1 MTLAASAPRAALVAA
16 LLISSLPSTAGAQ
29 ATPAPTPALAPT
41 GKLPSGVAY
50 ELRPDPTQRAA
61 AVALW
66 YRVPAGGFSEPA
78 VPGLSG
84 LAAQTVAASVP
95 VTGTSLGRLV
105 DGFGG
110 MLSVAVYPNS
120 VSITA
125 LVPPERAV
133 AVVRAMTA
141 DYFAPVVTEDGLAIG
156 LREAGQDA
164 LVRSFEPDDA
174 IEDALG
180 TALFAAGPFHD
191 GTIPREGAFAGVDL
205 ERVRAFAERAFRP
218 ANAILV
224 LTGAGDADAVAAVA
238 SRVGEAPGEAELAP
252 AQMPRSPAPAQVTA
266 NTAGIG
272 LGWAG
277 PPIADET
284 SATALDF
291 LADAL
296 FAPRTGVVS
305 KALGDRKVSVSGKFV
320 TYHSPGVFLVTLSG
334 DDAEAA
340 RPIVERAI
348 AQAATPLPAA
358 VFRAARAGFVY
369 RLLGD
374 LETPAEIADT
384 YGWYAVEGDAAYAPA
399 EGGIRGR
406 YFSLAAG
413 LTPQSVART
422 AARYLGRTPV
432 IVTLIKAQLKE
443 QQRS

>member
-1 MTLAASAPRAALVAA
+1 VTLAGLGPRAALVAA
-16 LLISSLPSTAGAQ
+16 LVVSGLPSSAGAQ
-29 ATPAPTPALAPT
+29 ATPAPAAALAPT
-41 GKLPSGVAY
+41 GRLPSGVAY

-66 YRVPAGGFSEPA
+66 YRVPAGGFTDPA

-84 LAAQTVAASVP
+84 LAADTVAASVP
-95 VTGTSLGRLV
+95 VTGTSLGQLV
-105 DGFGG
+105 SGFGG
-110 MLSVAVYPNS
+110 MLSVAIYPDS

-141 DYFAPVVTEDGLAIG
+141 DYFAPVVTEDGMATG

-180 TALFAAGPFHD
+180 TALFATGPFHD
-191 GTIPREGAFAGVDL
+191 GTIPHEGTFAGVDV

-224 LTGAGDADAVAAVA
+224 LTGAVGADALAAVA

-252 AQMPRSPAPAQVTA
+252 AQTPRSPAPAQVTA
-266 NTAGIG
+266 NASGIG

-277 PPIADET
+277 PPIADEA

-305 KALGDRKVSVSGKFV
+305 KALGDRKVIVSGKFV

-334 DDAEAA
+334 DDAAAA

-348 AQAATPLPAA
+348 AQAATPLSPAL
-358 VFRAARAGFVY
+358 FRAARAGFVY

-399 EGGIRGR
+399 EGGVRGR
-406 YFSLAAG
+406 YFTLASE
-413 LTPQSVART
+413 LTPQTVART
-422 AARYLGRTPV
+422 AARYLGHTPV
-432 IVTLIKAQLKE
+432 IVTLVHAQPKE
-443 QQRS
+443 QPRS